1 MRKMKAGGGE
11 LGRSGEFV
19 VRMRLDLH
27 SVGSTLL
34 MAEEEG
40 NCRENC
46 FHEFVDN

>member
-1 MRKMKAGGGE
+1 MRKIKAGGCE
-11 LGRSGEFV
+11 LGRSWEFV